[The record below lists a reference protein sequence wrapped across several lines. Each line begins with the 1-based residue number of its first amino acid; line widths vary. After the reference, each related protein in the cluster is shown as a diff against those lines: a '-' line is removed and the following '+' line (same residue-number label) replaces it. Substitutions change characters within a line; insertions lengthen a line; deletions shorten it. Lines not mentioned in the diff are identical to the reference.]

1 MDLGYSVGLKGFL
14 FDIII
19 SVIAIYILNFI
30 QILNQNPMKKI
41 STLKVFVLSLIALP
55 AISQTWSIQTSGT
68 NSNLLA
74 LSFIN
79 SSEGWVGGAAGTI
92 LATNDGGATWAPQVS
107 GLAGNIRGIC
117 FINSTTGWADG
128 DLGKIIK
135 TIDGGANWLP
145 QVSGTANT
153 LRGIQFVDAN
163 NGWAIGSAGTILNT
177 IDGGTTW
184 TAQTSGTVIPL
195 LGVHFVNGS
204 KGWASGSPTGIIL
217 ATIDGGVT
225 WTPQTTPNTNNL
237 YSIHFADTNN
247 GWATGW
253 NGTVF
258 NTNDGG
264 TTWTTQTSGI
274 NSSLRGNDFP
284 TSMNGWSVGDGG
296 TIVTTLDGGVT
307 WTPEV
312 SGVNGILRAVDFV
325 NAAAGWFVGDA
336 GTILKYLAGPLQVNG
351 TFTPVLCY
359 GAATGSATANPIGG
373 VPPYTY
379 LWSNAANTQSITNI
393 LAGNYSC
400 TITDAAAGSQMVNI
414 TVTQPLSALATST
427 ASTGVIVSNDGTASV
442 FPLGGVSPYTYLWS
456 NASIMQAINGLA
468 ALTYTVTVTDGNGC
482 ISIDT
487 AIVAPAGNGI
497 NNLSSAQEV
506 SIYPNP
512 STGVFNISV
521 NRTSEVTIFNC
532 LGSIVSHT
540 VVTGTKQIEIKT
552 PGIYMLQVLTDGKV
566 MNKKLINE

>member
-1 MDLGYSVGLKGFL
+1 ML
-14 FDIII
+14 
-19 SVIAIYILNFI
+19 
-30 QILNQNPMKKI
+30 
-41 STLKVFVLSLIALP
+41 T
-55 AISQTWSIQTSGT
+55 
-68 NSNLLA
+68 
-74 LSFIN
+74 
-79 SSEGWVGGAAGTI
+79 GTI

-253 NGTVF
+253 NG
-258 NTNDGG
+258 
-264 TTWTTQTSGI
+264 
-274 NSSLRGNDFP
+274 
-284 TSMNGWSVGDGG
+284 
-296 TIVTTLDGGVT
+296 
-307 WTPEV
+307 
-312 SGVNGILRAVDFV
+312 
-325 NAAAGWFVGDA
+325 
-336 GTILKYLAGPLQVNG
+336 
-351 TFTPVLCY
+351 
-359 GAATGSATANPIGG
+359 
-373 VPPYTY
+373 
-379 LWSNAANTQSITNI
+379 
-393 LAGNYSC
+393 GNYSC